1 MSEVT
6 IYALCEPDTGEVH
19 YIGQTRNGLD
29 ARLYQ
34 HLVTRGGNA
43 TKRAWLNGL
52 EARQARPVIKTLAV
66 VTADN
71 ALAVVTADNALAAE
85 AAHIKAHVARGC
97 PLTNTTHNPLATLP
111 RRISY
116 VEDLTYQTVV
126 RLPDD
131 VAAELQEVAKGL
143 GLAPAVA
150 ARLLIIERLREL
162 RKTQGAD
169 DRERA

>member
-52 EARQARPVIKTLAV
+52 EARQARPVIKT
-66 VTADN
+66 
-71 ALAVVTADNALAAE
+71 LAVVTADNALAAE

>member
-1 MSEVT
+1 V
-6 IYALCEPDTGEVH
+6 PRKKG
-19 YIGQTRNGLD
+19 
-29 ARLYQ
+29 
-34 HLVTRGGNA
+34 
-43 TKRAWLNGL
+43 
-52 EARQARPVIKTLAV
+52 
-66 VTADN
+66 DN
-71 ALAVVTADNALAAE
+71 TM
-85 AAHIKAHVARGC
+85 
-97 PLTNTTHNPLATLP
+97 
-111 RRISY
+111 
-116 VEDLTYQTVV
+116 TYQTVV

>member
-6 IYALCEPDTGEVH
+6 IYALEDPATGEVRD
-19 YIGQTRNGLD
+19 IGQTRNGLD

-66 VTADN
+66 VTA
-71 ALAVVTADNALAAE
+71 ANALAAE
-85 AAHIKAHVARGC
+85 VAHIKAHVARGC

-111 RRISY
+111 RRIPN
-116 VEDLTYQTVV
+116 VKDLTYQTVV

-169 DRERA
+169 DRERATQ